1 MNYSGLALDQAPP
14 LSVPLRFFLTA
25 PLFAMAAA
33 LLLLWG
39 GPAALASRWTA
50 TTLAATHLMTL
61 GFLSMVMFGAML
73 QLLPVLAGSPVP
85 RPRLVSGLLHVLLT
99 TGALALST
107 GLFSGQPSLM
117 KFATLLLAL
126 AFTAFIAITA
136 YSLYRS
142 RSTHG
147 SVRTMGL
154 AVAALAVAAGL
165 GLYLAAG
172 YGWGAGPSR
181 DITDTHLTWAL
192 LGWVGLL
199 VIGVAYQVVPM
210 FQMTPEYP
218 APLMRWLGRTIFALL
233 VVWGGGQAVL
243 ARVEADPT
251 VPVMFT
257 GVLGVLL
264 GAAFGLFAVVTL
276 RLQHRRRRRLP
287 DVTLSFWRIGMASLL
302 VAIAAWVFAQ
312 IAPELAARP
321 QYGLMLG
328 IVVIFGFVFSV
339 INGMLY
345 KIVPFLIWL
354 HLNARRFAAGK
365 AGGRVPNMKEVI
377 PEPRMRLQFRAQ
389 MLALAL
395 LCTTPWWPEVLIYP
409 AALALLASCAMLWIN
424 LFRAVRVYLISSRE
438 SLVLSP

>member
-25 PLFAMAAA
+25 PLFAIAAA

-39 GPAALASRWTA
+39 GPAAFASRWTTA
-50 TTLAATHLMTL
+50 TLAATHLMTL
-61 GFLSMVMFGAML
+61 GFLSMIMFGAVL

-99 TGALALST
+99 AGALALSA
-107 GLFSGQPSLM
+107 GLFSERPGLM
-117 KFATLLLAL
+117 KFATVLLAL
-126 AFTAFIAITA
+126 AFTAFIVVTA

-142 RSTHG
+142 RSAHA

-154 AVAALAVAAGL
+154 AVVALTVAAGL

-181 DITDTHLTWAL
+181 GVTDTHLTWAL

-199 VIGVAYQVVPM
+199 VVGVAYQVVPM

-218 APLMRWLGRTIFALL
+218 APLLRWLGRMTFALL
-233 VVWGGGQAVL
+233 VVWSGGQAVL
-243 ARVEADPT
+243 ARLAVDPMI
-251 VPVMFT
+251 PVMLT
-257 GVLGVLL
+257 GALL
-264 GAAFGLFAVVTL
+264 GAAFGLFAVATL
-276 RLQHRRRRRLP
+276 RLQHRRRRRVP
-287 DVTLSFWRIGMASLL
+287 DVTLAFWRVGMASLL
-302 VAIAAWVFAQ
+302 AAIAAWVLAQ
-312 IAPELAARP
+312 IAPGLAERL
-321 QYGLMLG
+321 QYGLVLGMLM
-328 IVVIFGFVFSV
+328 IFGFAFSV

-377 PEPRMRLQFRAQ
+377 PEPRMRLQFRTQ

-409 AALALLASCAMLWIN
+409 AALALTVSCGMLWIN
-424 LFRAVRVYLISSRE
+424 LYWAARVYSNYSRE
-438 SLVLSP
+438 SPVPSL

>member
-99 TGALALST
+99 VGALALST
-107 GLFSGQPSLM
+107 GLFSGQPGLM
-117 KFATLLLAL
+117 KFATVLLAL

-142 RSTHG
+142 RSTHA

-172 YGWGAGPSR
+172 YGWGAGPAR
-181 DITDTHLTWAL
+181 AITDTHLTWAL

-199 VIGVAYQVVPM
+199 VVGVAYQVVPM

-243 ARVEADPT
+243 ARLGGDPI

-257 GVLGVLL
+257 GVLL
-264 GAAFGLFAVVTL
+264 GAAFGLFAVATL

-287 DVTLSFWRIGMASLL
+287 DVTLAFWRIGMASLL
-302 VAIAAWVFAQ
+302 AAIAVWVLAQ
-312 IAPELAARP
+312 IAPGQADRL
-321 QYGLMLG
+321 QYGLVLGML
-328 IVVIFGFVFSV
+328 VIFGFAFSV

-345 KIVPFLIWL
+345 KIVPFLVWL
-354 HLNARRFAAGK
+354 HLNARRFATGK
-365 AGGRVPNMKEVI
+365 AGGRVPNMREII
-377 PEPRMRLQFRAQ
+377 PEPRMRLQFRTQ

-409 AALALLASCAMLWIN
+409 AALALLVSCGMLWVN
-424 LFRAVRVYLISSRE
+424 LFLGVRVYLVSSRE
-438 SLVLSP
+438 SLVSSL